1 MEDSSLYFQTGQP
14 YSSCVIH
21 PVVII
26 SVLDHH
32 IRRNEG
38 ERVIGTLLGVVN
50 DGVVEIR
57 NCFPVLHSEADQVCV
72 DMDFQNNMME
82 LHHRV
87 SAKEGIVG
95 WYSSSADIDETSVMI
110 HDFYGKRL
118 TNPPVHVTVD
128 TNLTNYTMSVKAY
141 TSTAITF
148 NEKSLGS
155 QFLPVPLEIGAFDAE
170 KIGVDVLMK
179 TQNGDHNLLTEL
191 ESLQVSL
198 EKLDSMLNTVSD
210 YVNKV
215 LEDKVEGDSSV
226 GRFLAAT
233 VSVLPKI
240 DPSTLEKIF
249 NNNVQDLLLIVYLAN
264 LTRTQLQLSEKLQ
277 KIV

>member
-1 MEDSSLYFQTGQP
+1 
-14 YSSCVIH
+14 
-21 PVVII
+21 
-26 SVLDHH
+26 
-32 IRRNEG
+32 
-38 ERVIGTLLGVVN
+38 
-50 DGVVEIR
+50 
-57 NCFPVLHSEADQVCV
+57 
-72 DMDFQNNMME
+72 
-82 LHHRV
+82 
-87 SAKEGIVG
+87 
-95 WYSSSADIDETSVMI
+95 
-110 HDFYGKRL
+110 
-118 TNPPVHVTVD
+118 
-128 TNLTNYTMSVKAY
+128 
-141 TSTAITF
+141 
-148 NEKSLGS
+148 
-155 QFLPVPLEIGAFDAE
+155 LPVPLEIGAFDAE

-179 TQNGDHNLLTEL
+179 TQNGDHSLLTEL